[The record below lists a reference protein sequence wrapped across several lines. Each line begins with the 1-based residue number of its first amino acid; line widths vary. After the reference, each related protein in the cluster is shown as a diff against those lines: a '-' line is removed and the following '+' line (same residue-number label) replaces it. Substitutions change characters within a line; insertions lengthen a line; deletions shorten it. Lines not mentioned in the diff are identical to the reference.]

1 MSMSSV
7 PRVTV
12 IVGGM
17 VLKLQLFCV
26 SSEHRQNDEKMRGQE
41 RRLWELEKDSWQRG
55 CMATVTDLGNSQ
67 NTEVFCTFKGQV
79 LQIC

>member
-1 MSMSSV
+1 M
-7 PRVTV
+7 
-12 IVGGM
+12 GGV

-67 NTEVFCTFKGQV
+67 NTEVFCEYFQGTSSTDLLTLHHTPTQ
-79 LQIC
+79 L